1 MKTIAWIAIG
11 ALGALTVPQDTGV
24 PLRVDRIAA
33 NFTLEQLAPTV
44 FAFVSNNTTHTWED
58 GNAVAIIG
66 NTCVVVVDAPAS
78 YLAKRHLAAI
88 QHLTQKPVCFLVNTH
103 SHRDHVLGN
112 YVYKDAFPALS
123 IIQQETAAA
132 ISDRV
137 NPAAVEALKGNAAA
151 DQRRQLEAAVSAAAA
166 NPTSTYNVERAN
178 RDLQE
183 AIPVFES
190 ARDGRYVPA
199 DVTYAEAMTLRLGG
213 GTDVQLLHMV
223 GHTFGD
229 TVLWLPKE
237 RILITGDLVIAPVP
251 YGGGTKRYDEWAAS
265 LDRLM
270 AFGAVAIVPGHGEV
284 MYDTRYLTEQRDL
297 FQGLMAQAVA
307 AVRAGLT
314 LEAFK
319 KALDL
324 SAFEARFVHN
334 DPELK
339 WAWDN
344 YFIGTGNALAAQAYG
359 RARGDW

>member
-1 MKTIAWIAIG
+1 MKTLTSIGIAVATALMMPQGTG
-11 ALGALTVPQDTGV
+11 A

-58 GNAVAIIG
+58 GNAVAVIG
-66 NTCVVVVDAPAS
+66 DTCVVVIDAPAG
-78 YLAKRHLAAI
+78 YLATRHLAAI
-88 QHLTQKPVCFLVNTH
+88 EHLTRKPVCFLVNTH

-112 YVYKDAFPALS
+112 YVYKDAFPAMS
-123 IIQQETAAA
+123 IIQQENAAA

-137 NPAAVEALKGNAAA
+137 NPAAVAALKGDAAA

-166 NPTSTYNVERAN
+166 NPTSPYKLERAT

-183 AIPVFES
+183 AIPVFEG

-199 DVTYAEAMTLRLGG
+199 DVTYADAMTLRLGG
-213 GTDVQLLHMV
+213 GTDVQLVHMV

-229 TVLWLPKE
+229 TVVWLPKE

-265 LDRLM
+265 LDRLV
-270 AFGAVAIVPGHGEV
+270 AFGAVAIVPGHGDV
-284 MYDTRYLTEQRDL
+284 MYNTQYLTEQRDL
-297 FQGLMAQAVA
+297 FQALMAQAVA

-324 SAFEARFVHN
+324 SAFEARFVHD

-344 YFIGTGNALAAQAYG
+344 YFIGTGNALAVQAYG